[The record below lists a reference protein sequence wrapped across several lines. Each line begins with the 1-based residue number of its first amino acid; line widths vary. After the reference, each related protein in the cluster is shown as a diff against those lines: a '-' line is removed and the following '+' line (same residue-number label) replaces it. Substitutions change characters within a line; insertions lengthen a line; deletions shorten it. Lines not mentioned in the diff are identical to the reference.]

1 MPDSE
6 PTLEVFAQLGVQLGR
21 VADGLEAAERY
32 RVRCRG
38 ALQQVPIFSPVLAG
52 SGTID
57 QPDALECKTGFHWGI
72 RRLAAVGFTAGT
84 VTVFNSAAGGEV
96 IVPFD
101 QAGVATFG
109 RGEVLL
115 QPGDRLVAV
124 ASGITGTVQLT
135 GRADCFET
143 WYLAEYIG

>member
-1 MPDSE
+1 MSTSE

-21 VADGLEAAERY
+21 VADALEAAEQY
-32 RVRCRG
+32 RVKRRG
-38 ALQQVPIFSPVLAG
+38 ALQQVPIFSPVLSA

-57 QPDALECKTGFHWGI
+57 APDALMCKTGYHWGI

-84 VTVFNSAAGGEV
+84 VTVYNSAANGEV
-96 IVPFD
+96 IVPFTA
-101 QAGVATFG
+101 AGVATFG

-143 WYLAEYIG
+143 WYLPEYIG